1 MARIHGRNGQ
11 LYVGIASDTADAE
24 PFPFAS
30 KWTLNFAT
38 DRTDVTAFGDGN
50 KVYVAGL
57 PDTSGT
63 FEGYF
68 DDSTAQAFTAATD
81 GTARRCYFYP
91 TTPSTAGPYWYGTAF
106 FDFNVETDVSGVVTV
121 SGTISAASDFTKIG

>member
-11 LYVGIASDTADAE
+11 LYVGIASSAAAAE

-30 KWTLNFAT
+30 KWMLNFTT
-38 DRTDVTAFGDGN
+38 DRTEVTAFGDGN

-68 DDSTAQAFTAATD
+68 DDSTAQAFTAASD
-81 GTARRCYFYP
+81 GEPRKCYFYP

-106 FDFNVETDVSGVVTV
+106 FDFTVETDVAGVVSV
-121 SGTISAASDFTKIG
+121 NGNISAASDFTKIG